1 MSTPSKSSDDGAA
14 RKSAARRLWQA
25 LHGFFASPLR
35 GVLAVVGI
43 LGVLALSFV
52 AAEEA
57 NIRLNTTEFCVSCHS
72 MSYVYEEFKQ
82 SKHYTNTSGVRPE
95 CGQCH
100 VAKRFFPAMWD
111 HVMGTHD
118 LISELSNDWSTEEKF
133 DAGRSR
139 MAERARLKMLAE
151 DSHTCRECHKMDA
164 IAPTRLRG
172 QRAHDDAVAKG
183 RTNCIACHYNLV
195 HKEAPLTPAFSQAI
209 KGFGG

>member
-14 RKSAARRLWQA
+14 KKPATRRLWDA

-35 GVLAVVGI
+35 GVLAVVGVF
-43 LGVLALSFV
+43 GVLGLSFV

-57 NIRLNTTEFCVSCHS
+57 NIRLNTTEFCLSCHS

-82 SKHYTNTSGVRPE
+82 SKHYTNASGVRPE

-100 VAKRFFPAMWD
+100 VARRFFPAMWD

-118 LISELSNDWSTEEKF
+118 LIAELSNDWGTVEKF

-151 DSHTCRECHKMDA
+151 DSHTCRECHKMEA
-164 IAPTRLRG
+164 IAPTRKRG

-183 RTNCIACHYNLV
+183 RSNCIACHYNLV
-195 HKEAPLTPAFSQAI
+195 HKEAPLTPAFTQAI
-209 KGFGG
+209 KAAGG